1 MLYEGFCGFLGA
13 VVLVVGEYGLD
24 DEVIGEELPDA
35 VAGQDDELVVFS
47 HVEFEY
53 FWSEEGSYRD
63 QQ

>member
-1 MLYEGFCGFLGA
+1 
-13 VVLVVGEYGLD
+13 VGEDGLD
-24 DEVIGEELPDA
+24 DEIVGEELPDA
-35 VAGQDDELVVFS
+35 VAGQDDELVVLG